1 MIIQYFKE
9 EMRMKIYAVS
19 DGKLKKSRTAGSQI
33 FSIFNAMFLTLLAII
48 CAFPVI
54 HMFSVS
60 LSSQSAVAANQVKL
74 LPVGFNLASY
84 HMVAKSISKT
94 SYCWCCN

>member
-1 MIIQYFKE
+1 
-9 EMRMKIYAVS
+9 MKIYAVS

-60 LSSQSAVAANQVKL
+60 LSSQSAGGSKSGKIVA
-74 LPVGFNLASY
+74 SW
-84 HMVAKSISKT
+84 I
-94 SYCWCCN
+94 

>member
-1 MIIQYFKE
+1 
-9 EMRMKIYAVS
+9 MKIYAVS

-54 HMFSVS
+54 E
-60 LSSQSAVAANQVKL
+60 QSICSGSKSGKIVA
-74 LPVGFNLASY
+74 SW
-84 HMVAKSISKT
+84 I
-94 SYCWCCN
+94 